1 MFGAL
6 FILLGLKLGTF
17 ILQWGSIVDRT
28 NFLEI
33 FYVNKSKSPLSL
45 RLLVCFRFEN
55 ILKLFVSTFSEG
67 N

>member
-1 MFGAL
+1 M
-6 FILLGLKLGTF
+6 
-17 ILQWGSIVDRT
+17 VDRT